1 MTELMYNLALAC
13 AAGGLLLAIWDH
25 FNGGG
30 KL

>member
-1 MTELMYNLALAC
+1 MTNLLYALAVGC
-13 AAGGLLLAIWDH
+13 AVSGLLLAIWDH